1 MHSAAHMALEVL
13 LQRYHTRRLPLS
25 WLIRLISCLLQMNNE
40 TVRMAVLVAI
50 ERSPD
55 PPSSQAGISGLS
67 AEDAEIYCNTLID
80 LQCIQRDEDGEEESR
95 RRAAEAAR
103 ERLERKE
110 RERAAREHERRLARS
125 SALAAR
131 RHEELWGTVASKLL
145 TASNGL
151 VHEASSTAGRE
162 RSTKGMPKL
171 EGLAYLALCRHA
183 VRVGRPPSLD
193 EISRARISR
202 ISSDEIDQ
210 DGISRT
216 ELRHTSSNPMSPTK
230 PTKPGNA
237 ADGMEV
243 KWDLDEV

>member
-95 RRAAEAAR
+95 RQR
-103 ERLERKE
+103 
-110 RERAAREHERRLARS
+110 
-125 SALAAR
+125 
-131 RHEELWGTVASKLL
+131 
-145 TASNGL
+145 
-151 VHEASSTAGRE
+151 
-162 RSTKGMPKL
+162 
-171 EGLAYLALCRHA
+171 
-183 VRVGRPPSLD
+183 
-193 EISRARISR
+193 
-202 ISSDEIDQ
+202 
-210 DGISRT
+210 
-216 ELRHTSSNPMSPTK
+216 
-230 PTKPGNA
+230 
-237 ADGMEV
+237 
-243 KWDLDEV
+243 